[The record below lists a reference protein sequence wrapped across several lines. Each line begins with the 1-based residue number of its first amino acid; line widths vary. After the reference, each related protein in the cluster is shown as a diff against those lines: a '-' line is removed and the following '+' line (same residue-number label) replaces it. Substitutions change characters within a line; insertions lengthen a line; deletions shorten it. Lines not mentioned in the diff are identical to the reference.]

1 MDTPKTPFLFIEISL
16 ALGGAVFA
24 LMDSTKPSE
33 HWLPRL
39 EERAVGGCAAYAGSW
54 PGRRPKRVG
63 TWSFR
68 QGGRLASAVESVAGP
83 LPASQRHR
91 PRGRGRGRRQKAA
104 LPSSEARCPSAEPSW
119 RPAASST
126 AGSEAGRPVPRS
138 RCAAGAV
145 PPPASSRRSPGNA
158 LPPRPSPLPPAASW
172 GLRARALV
180 SPGFIILLNTL

>member
-24 LMDSTKPSE
+24 LMTSTKPSK

-39 EERAVGGCAAYAGSW
+39 EEQAVSVCAADLGSR
-54 PGRRPKRVG
+54 PARRPKRVG

-68 QGGRLASAVESVAGP
+68 QGGRLASAVKSVTGP
-83 LPASQRHR
+83 LPASQGHR

-104 LPSSEARCPSAEPSW
+104 LPSPEPSW

-126 AGSEAGRPVPRS
+126 AGSEAGRAVPRS
-138 RCAAGAV
+138 RCAAGVAA
-145 PPPASSRRSPGNA
+145 PPASSRRSPRNA
-158 LPPRPSPLPPAASW
+158 LPPRPSPLPPGASW
-172 GLRARALV
+172 GRQAWALA
-180 SPGFIILLNTL
+180 SPEFIILLNTL